1 MVARV
6 TLAEIDTV
14 RLPLAEAVALY
25 EESILPELRALDGYE
40 GCYVLVTPEGKAQ
53 AVTFWRDAEAAEA
66 GVASGA
72 YAQQLQKYVAVFR
85 SPPGREVYDVAV
97 ADAPA
102 VVSH

>member
-1 MVARV
+1 
-6 TLAEIDTV
+6 
-14 RLPLAEAVALY
+14 
-25 EESILPELRALDGYE
+25 
-40 GCYVLVTPEGKAQ
+40 
-53 AVTFWRDAEAAEA
+53 VTFWRDAEAAEA